1 MRLDWNTPVDAL
13 EGVGPVRRRELE
25 DAGLATVGD
34 LLLHLP
40 RTYQDRRFRTP
51 VSRVLAESE
60 AGELPS
66 REVTLR
72 GRLSGLRVLRTR
84 RRGLTLVRGRL
95 DDGTGVL
102 PVIWFNRPYLTRQIP
117 DGAEV
122 LLHGEVREGRGGG
135 PELLNPALE
144 RLEEEGGGATEPRE
158 APREALVPVYP
169 GAGSCGPAFL
179 AGLTR
184 QVLERF
190 DPRRR
195 VRDPLPP
202 ELLRRHGLPAL
213 GEALHRVHRPPVETE
228 DAGSESGMSEGERD
242 GRDAAEV
249 EAWLARDSPAHRRLI
264 YGELLDLQLRVGLAR
279 ARQAEVRQSFRI
291 RVDDR
296 IRDVCRKLLPFR
308 LTGAQRRVLREI
320 VEDMTRPRPMLR
332 LLQGDVGSGKTIV
345 AALALTVALENGL
358 QGAFMAPTE
367 LLAEQHFASL
377 RRLLGDRFRIAL
389 VTASATGSMEDRRA
403 VEADLETGRIRLA
416 VGTHALFQEGVRFD
430 RLGLAVIDEQHR
442 FGVEQR
448 RRLQAKGLDA
458 GLHPDILVMTATPIP
473 RSLALTA
480 YGDLDLSLLDEL
492 PPGRTPVATEVVPA
506 GRRADIHR
514 RLAEELAD
522 GGRAYVVFPLI
533 EDSDRVAAEA
543 LERRGEE
550 VRARFSDI
558 PSTVIHG
565 RLSREERDAAMGAF
579 ARGDVRLLIA
589 TTVIEVGVD
598 VPEASWMVIE
608 SAERFG
614 LAQLHQ
620 LRGRVG
626 RGDRPSRCIA
636 LHGRLSEDGR
646 RRLEVFARTTDGFE
660 IAEEDLALRGPGELL
675 GTRQAGLPAFRTADL
690 LRDHRW
696 LLRARDDARE
706 LLPRLGDPE
715 LAALRRRLEA
725 RGPAG
730 EGWRI

>member
-13 EGVGPVRRRELE
+13 KGVGPVRRRELE
-25 DAGLATVGD
+25 EAGLATVGD

-40 RTYQDRRFRTP
+40 RSYQDRRFRTP
-51 VSRVLAESE
+51 VCRLLADPGSVASR
-60 AGELPS
+60 
-66 REVTLR
+66 RVTLR
-72 GRLSGLRVLRTR
+72 GRLIRLRVIRTR

-102 PVIWFNRPYLTRQIP
+102 PVIWFNRPWLARQIP

-122 LLHGEVREGRGGG
+122 LVHGEVREARGGG
-135 PELLNPALE
+135 PELLNPSLE
-144 RLEEEGGGATEPRE
+144 RLAEEGGEENEEANQGAD
-158 APREALVPVYP
+158 APRDALVPVYP
-169 GAGSCGPAFL
+169 SAGSCGPAFL
-179 AGLTR
+179 AGLIR

-202 ELLRRHGLPAL
+202 ELLRRHGLPTL
-213 GEALHRVHRPPVETE
+213 GEALHRVHRPPVTAEAADGETGADGA
-228 DAGSESGMSEGERD
+228 DAEA
-242 GRDAAEV
+242 DAF
-249 EAWLARDSPAHRRLI
+249 LARDSPTHRRLV
-264 YGELLDLQLRVGLAR
+264 YGELLELQLRVGLAR
-279 ARQAEVRQSFRI
+279 ARQAEIRQSFRI
-291 RVDDR
+291 RVDER
-296 IRDVCRKLLPFR
+296 VRDVCRRLLPFR
-308 LTGAQRRVLREI
+308 LTGAQRRVLKEI
-320 VEDMTRPRPMLR
+320 VDDMTRPRPMLR

-377 RRLLGDRFRIAL
+377 RRLFGDRYRIAL
-389 VTASATGSMEDRRA
+389 VTGSATGSAEDRRTL
-403 VEADLETGRIRLA
+403 EADLAAGRIRLA
-416 VGTHALFQEGVRFD
+416 VGTHALFQQAVRFR

-448 RRLQAKGLDA
+448 RRLQEKGLEA

-480 YGDLDLSLLDEL
+480 YGDLDLSVLDEL

-506 GRRADIHR
+506 GNRRGVYR
-514 RLAEELAD
+514 RLAGELAA

-550 VRARFSDI
+550 VRARFSDV
-558 PSTVIHG
+558 PSTVVHG
-565 RLSREERDAAMGAF
+565 RLSREERDAAMRAF

-598 VPEASWMVIE
+598 VPEATWMVIE

-626 RGDRPSRCIA
+626 RGDRPSRCVA

-675 GTRQAGLPAFRTADL
+675 GTRQAGLPVFRTADL

-715 LAALRRRLEA
+715 LVALRRRLEA
-725 RGPAG
+725 GSPAG

>member
-13 EGVGPVRRRELE
+13 KGVGPVRRRELE
-25 DAGLATVGD
+25 EAGLATVGD

-40 RTYQDRRFRTP
+40 RSYQDRRFRTP
-51 VSRVLAESE
+51 VSRVLADPGSV
-60 AGELPS
+60 AS
-66 REVTLR
+66 RRVTLR
-72 GRLSGLRVLRTR
+72 GRLTRLRVIRTR

-102 PVIWFNRPYLTRQIP
+102 PVVWFNRPWLTRQIP
-117 DGAEV
+117 DGAAV
-122 LLHGEVREGRGGG
+122 LLHGEVREARGGG
-135 PELLNPALE
+135 VELLNPSLE
-144 RLEEEGGGATEPRE
+144 RLAEENGGEENEEANEGADEAGD
-158 APREALVPVYP
+158 APRDALVPVYP
-169 GAGSCGPAFL
+169 SAGSCGPAFL
-179 AGLTR
+179 TGLIR

-195 VRDPLPP
+195 VCDPLPP
-202 ELLRRHGLPAL
+202 ELLRRHGLPTL
-213 GEALHRVHRPPVETE
+213 GEALHRVHRPPVSAKDAE
-228 DAGSESGMSEGERD
+228 DADEPGAD
-242 GRDAAEV
+242 GADAEV
-249 EAWLARDSPAHRRLI
+249 EAFLARDSPAHRRLV
-264 YGELLDLQLRVGLAR
+264 YGELLELQLRVGLAR
-279 ARQAEVRQSFRI
+279 ARQAEIRQSFRI

-296 IRDVCRKLLPFR
+296 VRDVCRRLLPFR
-308 LTGAQRRVLREI
+308 LTGAQRRTLKEI
-320 VEDMTRPRPMLR
+320 VDDMTRPQPMLR

-377 RRLLGDRFRIAL
+377 RRLFGDRYRL
-389 VTASATGSMEDRRA
+389 GLLTGSAEDREA
-403 VEADLETGRIRLA
+403 LEADLAAGRIQLA
-416 VGTHALFQEGVRFD
+416 VGTHALFQKAVRFR

-448 RRLQAKGLDA
+448 RRLQEKGLEA
-458 GLHPDILVMTATPIP
+458 GLHPDVLVMTATPIP

-480 YGDLDLSLLDEL
+480 YGDLDLSVLDEL

-506 GRRADIHR
+506 GSRRGVYG
-514 RLAEELAD
+514 RLAGELAD

-550 VRARFSDI
+550 VRARFSDV
-558 PSTVIHG
+558 PGTVVHG
-565 RLSREERDAAMGAF
+565 RLSREERDAAMRAF

-598 VPEASWMVIE
+598 VPEATWMVIE

-626 RGDRPSRCIA
+626 RGERPSRCVA

-675 GTRQAGLPAFRTADL
+675 GTRQAGLPVFRTADL

-696 LLRARDDARE
+696 LLRAHDDARE

-725 RGPAG
+725 RSPAG

>member
-1 MRLDWNTPVDAL
+1 MRLDWNTPVDSL
-13 EGVGPVRRRELE
+13 KGVGPVRRGELE
-25 DAGLATVGD
+25 AAGLATVGD

-51 VSRVLAESE
+51 VSRVLAAETDE
-60 AGELPS
+60 TGAGSGALG

-72 GRLSGLRVLRTR
+72 GRLSHLGAIRTR

-122 LLHGEVREGRGGG
+122 LLHGKVREARGGG
-135 PELLNPALE
+135 VELLNPHLE
-144 RLEEEGGGATEPRE
+144 RLSADADPEETDDKNDEKNGGEDLEEPE
-158 APREALVPVYP
+158 VSQALVPVYP
-169 GAGSCGPAFL
+169 SAGSCGPAFL
-179 AGLTR
+179 AGLIR
-184 QVLERF
+184 QALERF
-190 DPRRR
+190 DPRRTLH
-195 VRDPLPP
+195 DPLPP
-202 ELLRRHGLPAL
+202 ALLQRHGLPPL
-213 GEALHRVHRPPVETE
+213 GEALHRVHRPPSRFEAE
-228 DAGSESGMSEGERD
+228 DD
-242 GRDAAEV
+242 V
-249 EAWLARDSPAHRRLI
+249 EAFLTRDSPAHRRLI
-264 YGELLDLQLRVGLAR
+264 YGELLELQLRVGLAR
-279 ARQAEVRQSFRI
+279 ARQAEIRQSFRI

-296 IRDVCRKLLPFR
+296 VHEACRRLLPFR
-308 LTGAQRRVLREI
+308 LTGAQRRALKEI

-332 LLQGDVGSGKTIV
+332 LLQGDVGSGKTVV
-345 AALALTVALENGL
+345 AALALTVAMENGL
-358 QGAFMAPTE
+358 QGALMAPTE

-377 RRLLGDRFRIAL
+377 RRLFGDRYRIGL
-389 VTASATGSMEDRRA
+389 LTGSVEDREA
-403 VEADLETGRIRLA
+403 LEADLAAGRIQLA
-416 VGTHALFQEGVRFD
+416 VGTHALFQHGVRFR

-448 RRLQAKGLDA
+448 RRLQEKGLHA
-458 GLHPDILVMTATPIP
+458 DILVMTATPIP

-480 YGDLDLSLLDEL
+480 YGDLDLSVLDEL
-492 PPGRTPVATEVVPA
+492 PPGRTPVTTEVVPV
-506 GRRADIHR
+506 GKRRGVYR
-514 RLAEELAD
+514 RLAGELAD
-522 GGRAYVVFPLI
+522 DGRAYVVFPLI

-543 LERRGEE
+543 LERRGDE
-550 VRARFSDI
+550 VRARLSAI
-558 PSTVIHG
+558 PSTVVHG
-565 RLSREERDAAMGAF
+565 RLSREERDAAMRAF
-579 ARGDVRLLIA
+579 ARGEVRLLVA

-598 VPEASWMVIE
+598 VPEATWMVIE

-626 RGDRPSRCIA
+626 RGDRPSRCVA

-675 GTRQAGLPAFRTADL
+675 GTRQAGLPVFRTADL

-706 LLPRLGDPE
+706 LLARLGDPE
-715 LAALRRRLEA
+715 LAALRRRIES
-725 RGPAG
+725 RSPAG
-730 EGWRI
+730 GGWRI